1 VTMDQEEVALQF
13 QKYALISAAVV
24 DEGGRL
30 VGVITVDD
38 IVHIIQEEAGEDAL
52 KLSGAGDGD
61 INEPIIETYKT
72 RTRWLVANLGTAMIS
87 SSVIAAFEPTIEK
100 LVALAALTPIVASV
114 GGNAGTQ
121 TMAVAVRAIATN
133 QLTES
138 NTRRTI
144 WREIKVAML
153 NGSTI
158 AALLGLGT
166 GVIFGNPV
174 LGLVIA
180 CAVLFNVMIAGL
192 AGVLVPVLLDRFG
205 ADPAVASSVFVT
217 MTTDT
222 MGFLSF
228 LGLATL
234 VGVTHLS

>member
-1 VTMDQEEVALQF
+1 V
-13 QKYALISAAVV
+13 
-24 DEGGRL
+24 
-30 VGVITVDD
+30 
-38 IVHIIQEEAGEDAL
+38 
-52 KLSGAGDGD
+52 
-61 INEPIIETYKT
+61 
-72 RTRWLVANLGTAMIS
+72 
-87 SSVIAAFEPTIEK
+87 
-100 LVALAALTPIVASV
+100 LAALTPIVASV

-121 TMAVAVRAIATN
+121 TMAVAVRALATN

-144 WREIKVAML
+144 WREIRVAML

-158 AALLGLGT
+158 AALLGTGT
-166 GVIFGNPV
+166 ALIFGNPI

-180 CAVLFNVMIAGL
+180 MAVLFNVMIAGL
-192 AGVLVPVLLDRFG
+192 AGVLVPVALDRFG

-222 MGFLSF
+222 MGFLAF

-234 VGVTHLS
+234 VGVAPLS